1 VPVEARGSIGSTGT
15 RCRAAAQGGTGVR
28 GIDGAPRS
36 RIQQQLKEASES
48 AAVMEHQEAEPGG
61 KDGDGQREGDGG
73 VLVMVR
79 APGSRGRGSTGVG
92 VGGAGVG
99 GGDVVAPRSRVREWR
114 WPKRG

>member
-1 VPVEARGSIGSTGT
+1 VPVEAGQHRQHGHQVSG
-15 RCRAAAQGGTGVR
+15 AAQGGTGVR

-36 RIQQQLKEASES
+36 RIRQQLKEASES
-48 AAVMEHQEAEPGG
+48 AAVMERQEAEPGG
-61 KDGDGQREGDGG
+61 RDGNGQREGDGG

-114 WPKRG
+114 RPKRG